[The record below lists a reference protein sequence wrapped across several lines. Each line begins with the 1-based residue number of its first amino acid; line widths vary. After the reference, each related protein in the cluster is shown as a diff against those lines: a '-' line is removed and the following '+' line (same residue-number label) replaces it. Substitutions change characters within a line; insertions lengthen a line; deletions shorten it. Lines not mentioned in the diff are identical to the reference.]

1 MTNLDPDVLDYKHH
15 NIIKTFISLPVQI
28 MLKLY
33 QLSVWGLMVWILSQ
47 FYEVFG
53 DTVILF
59 LFVNACLDLL
69 LILIQSQRPVLKP
82 IRSRDI
88 PSVLCV
94 LNALVNIKYIK
105 PTLPTYRSSRNAQCT
120 VHGSIPNNIK
130 IDFLKYFFSHFRD
143 F

>member
-105 PTLPTYRSSRNAQCT
+105 PTHQPTGPAEMHSAQCKGQSKT
-120 VHGSIPNNIK
+120 ILKLI
-130 IDFLKYFFSHFRD
+130 FLKYFFSHFRH